1 MGVSV
6 RTVQSKR
13 VSVDVRSVK
22 AVVLCAGRGTRMTP
36 LTDDTPK
43 PLLPVA
49 GKPIVEH
56 NIELLRELVDEI
68 VIVSG
73 YRREQFYARYGD
85 DEDIAV
91 VEQTEPKGTAHA
103 ALQARGE
110 VEDDFLILN
119 GDDIYGE
126 GLQRMLEH
134 DRAVLASR
142 VENPTEYGVFQTD
155 SSRVTGVVEKP
166 EEPPSEMANTG
177 CYRAESDFF
186 DLLEDVGVSE
196 RGELEITDALQSYI
210 DGNDVE
216 LVEAERWLPCSY
228 PWQLIEA
235 NEALLKNIERRV
247 EGEVHDSATVEGSVV
262 VEDGAEV
269 GSNALVKGPA
279 VVKPGAQIGHGSK
292 VRSGTVL
299 MEDSKIGFS
308 SEAEN
313 TVLRREAKLPR
324 HTYAGD
330 SYIGRGANFGAGAM
344 ASNLRHDEDSVGNEV
359 NGDLMDSG
367 RRKLGA
373 VVGSDAKIGVNA
385 SIQPGRKVGRKAAIR
400 PGEVVKEN
408 RDSEKTTRVG
418 IDFDRVLFN
427 TDGFADALK
436 DKFSFEG
443 KTDAHYPGGL
453 YDIRSH
459 AESSGVDPERVVEF
473 AENSIKDFTFDGLHH
488 FKELDAFVVTRGLRW
503 WQELK
508 VRNSGVLSYVDGFIV
523 VDHPDIGERDKQVG
537 DIDLLVDD
545 TEDELE
551 AVGCETFHYDH
562 TQHAPQDIAK
572 KASELD

>member
-1 MGVSV
+1 MVSV

-13 VSVDVRSVK
+13 VSVDGRSVK
-22 AVVLCAGRGTRMTP
+22 AVVLCAGRGTRMKP

-85 DEDIAV
+85 DEDIAI
-91 VEQTEPKGTAHA
+91 VEQTKPKGTAHA
-103 ALQARGE
+103 ALQARDE
-110 VEDDFLILN
+110 VKDDFLILN

-126 GLQRMLEH
+126 GLQRMLER
-134 DRAVLASR
+134 DRAVLASK
-142 VENPTEYGVFQTD
+142 VENPTEYGVFRTD
-155 SSRVTGVVEKP
+155 SNRATGVVEKP
-166 EEPPSEMANTG
+166 DDPPSEMANTG
-177 CYRAESDFF
+177 CYRAESGFF
-186 DLLEDVGVSE
+186 DLLEEVEESE

-235 NEALLKNIERRV
+235 NEALLEDLERRV
-247 EGEVHDSATVEGSVV
+247 EGEIHDSATIEGSVI

-279 VVKPGAQIGHGSK
+279 VMKSGAEIGHGSR

-299 MEDSKIGFS
+299 MEDSKVGLA
-308 SEAEN
+308 SEAKN
-313 TVLRREAKLPR
+313 TVLRREAKLP
-324 HTYAGD
+324 HLSYAGD
-330 SYIGRGANFGAGAM
+330 SYIGRGANFGAGAV
-344 ASNLRHDEDSVGNEV
+344 AANLRHDEDSVGIEV
-359 NGDLMDSG
+359 KGEILDSG

-373 VVGSDAKIGVNA
+373 VVGSNAKIGVNA
-385 SIQPGRKVGRKAAIR
+385 SIQPGRKVGREAAVK
-400 PGEVVKEN
+400 PGEVVKNN
-408 RDSEKTTRVG
+408 RDSERTTRVG
-418 IDFDRVLFN
+418 IDFDRVLFD

-436 DKFSFEG
+436 EEFSFKE

-453 YDIRSH
+453 YDIRAH
-459 AESSGVDPERVVEF
+459 AESSGVDPEKVIEF
-473 AENSIKDFTFDGLHH
+473 AESTIRDFTFDGLHH
-488 FKELDAFVVTRGLRW
+488 FEELDAFVVTRGLRW

-508 VRNSGVLSYVDGFIV
+508 VRNSGVLDYVDGFVV

-562 TQHAPQDIAK
+562 TQHTPRDIVE
-572 KASELD
+572 KASDLE